1 MPLPGY
7 PPLGGLPGM
16 AQSMPGA
23 PGPIAP
29 PGMPPGAPQGAP
41 GATPMAPQMMDP
53 RQVLAQLK
61 QAQAQRMLLQRQIA
75 QQQMLSQVGES
86 GRPRYASYPPVG
98 GAGMDQAPP
107 PTPYRTS

>member
-1 MPLPGY
+1 
-7 PPLGGLPGM
+7 
-16 AQSMPGA
+16 
-23 PGPIAP
+23 
-29 PGMPPGAPQGAP
+29 
-41 GATPMAPQMMDP
+41 MAPQMMDP
-53 RQVLAQLK
+53 RQALAQLK

-98 GAGMDQAPP
+98 GVGMDQAPP